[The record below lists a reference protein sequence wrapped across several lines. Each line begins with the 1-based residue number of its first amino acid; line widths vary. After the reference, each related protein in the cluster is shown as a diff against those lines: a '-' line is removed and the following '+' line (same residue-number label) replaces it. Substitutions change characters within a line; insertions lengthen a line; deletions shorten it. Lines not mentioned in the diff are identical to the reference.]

1 MIYMNENKK
10 SNILG
15 ISEIKDGCIKISN
28 GNNQETQICVA
39 QEELRQGIEI
49 VEQYE
54 NSVTFYGSARL
65 KEDHPD
71 YIKAQN
77 LAKKISKELGYVILS
92 GGGPGIM
99 EASNR
104 GASDAGGKSVGLT
117 IKLPMEQSTNKYV
130 NEEIPFYFFFT
141 RRVTMSYTAKAC
153 LFFPGGFGTFDEFF
167 EILTMKQTG
176 KIKNVPIILVGS
188 EFWNPLNKMMKEVLA
203 DKYETISDEDMNLYT
218 ITDSDEEILE
228 IIKNSSI
235 KAGDNSLE

>member
-1 MIYMNENKK
+1 MNENKK

-28 GNNQETQICVA
+28 GNNKEAQICVA

-77 LAKKISKELGYVILS
+77 LAKKISKDLGYTILS

-117 IKLPMEQSTNKYV
+117 IKLPTEQNTNKYV

-188 EFWNPLNKMMKEVLA
+188 DFWNPLNKMMKEVLA

-218 ITDSDEEILE
+218 ITDSDDEILE